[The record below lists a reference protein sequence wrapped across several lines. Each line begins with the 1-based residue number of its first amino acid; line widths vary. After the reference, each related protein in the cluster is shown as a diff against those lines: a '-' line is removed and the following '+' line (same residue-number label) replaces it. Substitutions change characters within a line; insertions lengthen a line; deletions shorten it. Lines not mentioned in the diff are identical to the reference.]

1 MVLGKKAHLISV
13 VMCSFNSAKFLQRA
27 LDSVCGQTLDSQYY
41 EIVFIDDGSTDESVE
56 IVERYQQHSFF
67 RYYRNKENRGLP
79 FSCNKGIK
87 NSYGEYVIRLDADDY
102 FERDILEHFFKI
114 VNKESF
120 DLIYSDRFIEDEQ
133 GETKKETSLEE
144 FDIFNLIACGV
155 LLRKDILEKIGGY
168 RNFLWEEYDLYI
180 RYMEASGKK
189 PRYVPLPL
197 YHYVMHADN
206 MTISK
211 QWNEQAW
218 HQLVQEWGSEKLE
231 KYGKLS
237 VKLES
242 LNQTE

>member
-1 MVLGKKAHLISV
+1 
-13 VMCSFNSAKFLQRA
+13 MCSFNSAKFLQRA

-41 EIVFIDDGSTDESVE
+41 EIVFIDDGSADDTVE
-56 IVERYQQHSFF
+56 TIERYQQHSFF
-67 RYYRNKENRGLP
+67 NYYRNEENRGLP
-79 FSCNKGIK
+79 FSSNRGMK
-87 NSYGEYVIRLDADDY
+87 NSHGEYVIRLDADDY
-102 FERDILEHFFKI
+102 FEENILEHYFETVSRERVDF
-114 VNKESF
+114 V
-120 DLIYSDRFIEDEQ
+120 YSDRFVEDEQ
-133 GETKKETSLEE
+133 GVVKDKTSLGE
-144 FDIFNLIACGV
+144 FDIFNLTACGV

-197 YHYVMHADN
+197 YHYVMHTDN

-218 HQLVQEWGSEKLE
+218 QQLMQEWGSEKLE